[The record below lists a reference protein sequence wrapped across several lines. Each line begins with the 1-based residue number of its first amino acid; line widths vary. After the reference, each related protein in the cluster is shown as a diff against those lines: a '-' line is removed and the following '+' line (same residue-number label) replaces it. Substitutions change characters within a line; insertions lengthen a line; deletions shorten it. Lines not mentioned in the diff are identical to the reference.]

1 MGVGDQKPGKILA
14 VWVTKPDPEKRRLS
28 MLTCSGKSV
37 ILDLKENLRLWGAG
51 RRGKNGKT
59 KIIIIVICDENVTL
73 SQL

>member
-1 MGVGDQKPGKILA
+1 MGGGGPKARENPSSVGDKARPRKTQM
-14 VWVTKPDPEKRRLS
+14 S

-37 ILDLKENLRLWGAG
+37 TLDLKENLRLWGAG